1 MILSKVRFLALIT
14 IIASALLLSGC
25 NDDSS
30 SSSGGGSKSKAR
42 GDFDLTFKQTV
53 MPCASC
59 GIWFDSTELVI
70 QHTEGT
76 YKKRQGTMFV
86 KKASGKVGHF
96 EADLSSIP
104 AGAEIIRATL
114 YMRLHPHEGIANSDH
129 GSVIAVTGI
138 VDGRSTF
145 VRNISAKHDIKGK
158 GYSKGNPNVPIDFTA
173 YAKKL

>member
-1 MILSKVRFLALIT
+1 MVFSKVRFFALIT

-96 EADLSSIP
+96 KADLSSIP
-104 AGAEIIRATL
+104 AGAEIISATL
-114 YMRLHPHEGIANSDH
+114 YMRLHPHEGIANGDN
-129 GSVIAVTGI
+129 GSVIAVT
-138 VDGRSTF
+138 DANSKF